1 MANRYQLARQE
12 VKNIMSEIV
21 HTEEVRTDVSMLNR
35 IRTATSISQWFRSG
49 NDASLREQAISY
61 VNFYSLGR
69 NVKALT
75 DCILN
80 QAFAIEN
87 LPDGN
92 TKDDAYKAL
101 ENRIFPMIQA
111 FMRAIT
117 EDDLNNLIANGGL
130 DSSYINDYPK
140 IKKTQRV
147 KYEKPRILK
156 VSNPAGIE
164 DNGIAH
170 VHKCTRESCRGNI
183 QVILEVSE
191 NGPRILR
198 YERK

>member
-1 MANRYQLARQE
+1 MTNRYQLAKQE
-12 VKNIMSEIV
+12 VKNIMAEIAN
-21 HTEEVRTDVSMLNR
+21 TEKVRTDVSMLNR
-35 IRTATSISQWFRSG
+35 IRTATSITQWFRSG

-61 VNFYSLGR
+61 VNFYGLGR

-87 LPDGN
+87 LPEGN

-101 ENRIFPMIQA
+101 RNRIFPMIQT

-140 IKKTQRV
+140 IKKTQKV
-147 KYEKPRILK
+147 KYEKPKILK

-164 DNGIAH
+164 YNGIAH
-170 VHKCTRESCRGNI
+170 VHKCNRVSCKGNI